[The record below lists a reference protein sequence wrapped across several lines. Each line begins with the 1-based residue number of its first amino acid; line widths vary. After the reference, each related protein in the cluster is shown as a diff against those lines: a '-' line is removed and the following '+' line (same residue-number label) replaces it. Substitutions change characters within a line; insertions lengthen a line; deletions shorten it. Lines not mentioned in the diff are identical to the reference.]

1 MPKLPT
7 HTTPTTEQMAAALLF
22 TDPVTG
28 DDLVPTGPPHG
39 VHGALEFI
47 VATKDG
53 KRRWKHTLKT
63 EEM

>member
-1 MPKLPT
+1 
-7 HTTPTTEQMAAALLF
+7 MADALLF

-39 VHGALEFI
+39 VNGALEFI